1 MAKHPATK
9 PTITVIAG
17 TNGAGK
23 SSILG
28 EYLRQHGGEYFN
40 PDEVA
45 RTLRQNGSR
54 LSQEDANG
62 LAWTAGK
69 ELLETAIEKS
79 QDYTFE
85 TTLGGNTIK
94 RLLEE
99 SATRGHRLVI
109 WYVGL
114 DSPETHIRRVEAR
127 VKGGGHGIPETKIRE
142 RFTRSL
148 ENLIEL
154 LPQIHELRVFDN
166 SQSVDL
172 PSGEPPQ
179 PKSLLHMRDGKL
191 LESIELTDVPD
202 WAKPLFAACLL
213 PRM

>member
-1 MAKHPATK
+1 MAKRPAVA

-23 SSILG
+23 SSIIG
-28 EYLRQHGGEYFN
+28 EYLRQHGGDYFN
-40 PDEVA
+40 PDEIA
-45 RTLRQNGSR
+45 RTLRQNNAN
-54 LSQEDANG
+54 LSQNDANG

-94 RLLEE
+94 RLLQTA
-99 SATRGHRLVI
+99 ATRGHRLVI

-114 DSPETHIRRVEAR
+114 DTPETHIRRVEAR
-127 VKGGGHGIPETKIRE
+127 VKGGGHDIPETKIRE

-154 LPQIHELRVFDN
+154 LPLIHELRVFDN
-166 SQSVDL
+166 SYSANL
-172 PSGEPPQ
+172 FEAEPPRPQ
-179 PKSLLHMRDGKL
+179 SLLHIRDGKL
-191 LESIELTDVPD
+191 LASVELTDVPN
-202 WAKPLFAACLL
+202 WAKPLFAACLIQQK
-213 PRM
+213 